1 MAQGWA
7 VHMLNVFVPIV
18 EYICPNCELY
28 LCKLKKVFVQ
38 ITNRMYMY
46 LGWHE
51 DGQCEHLP
59 ARLTPLTPARLLKLL
74 NCLRRSNLI

>member
-28 LCKLKKVFVQ
+28 LCKLKKSICTNYKLHVHVF
-38 ITNRMYMY
+38 RMAR
-46 LGWHE
+46 GWAVRALA
-51 DGQCEHLP
+51 GQTHPSDPGSP
-59 ARLTPLTPARLLKLL
+59 A
-74 NCLRRSNLI
+74 